1 MTCISWHRV
10 ISEER
15 SEPLSTP
22 GRRPSFLG
30 TATTCGHAFAGS
42 PSGTNRAHHVP
53 PEKQLY
59 VVALRSRALEPL
71 NETASTSAALSLQRY
86 ARLVLGRVKP
96 VAGRLYGGELDDDN
110 VLPRSLFF
118 EQRTGRSLHVA
129 EPSSA
134 PAGAPSPND

>member
-1 MTCISWHRV
+1 M
-10 ISEER
+10 
-15 SEPLSTP
+15 
-22 GRRPSFLG
+22 
-30 TATTCGHAFAGS
+30 
-42 PSGTNRAHHVP
+42 P

-118 EQRTGRSLHVA
+118 EQRTGRSLHRRRA
-129 EPSSA
+129 EFGSRWRPEPQRLIS
-134 PAGAPSPND
+134 GARC